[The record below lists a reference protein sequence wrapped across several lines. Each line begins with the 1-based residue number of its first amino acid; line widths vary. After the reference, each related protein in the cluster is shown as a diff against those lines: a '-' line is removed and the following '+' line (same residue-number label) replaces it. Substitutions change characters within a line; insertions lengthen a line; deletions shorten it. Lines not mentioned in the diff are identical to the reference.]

1 MDDRLGNIR
10 TKKALLRKKMLK
22 CRRDLTAV
30 ERKNASDLI
39 CSKFLDSD
47 EYRDAKTILLYK
59 AYNNEVD
66 TDLIFERAVSD
77 GKTVAYPMSKISEG
91 EPDLLFYVINDL
103 SELTEGYMNIP
114 EPNVRLMPAEFTGC
128 ADVCIAPGVAFDS
141 KCHRIGYGKAFYDR
155 YIRLNSPKKVI
166 ALAYD
171 VQIADDFE
179 TEESDRAVDMVIT
192 QSAVYK
198 NE

>member
-1 MDDRLGNIR
+1 MDDRRGNIR
-10 TKKALLRKKMLK
+10 TKKALLRKEMLK
-22 CRRDLTAV
+22 NRRALSFD
-30 ERKNASDLI
+30 EQRSASQKI
-39 CSKFLDSD
+39 CEKFLESD
-47 EYRDAKTILLYK
+47 EYKDAKTILLYK

-66 TDLIFERAVSD
+66 TDLIFERAEAD
-77 GKTVAYPMSKISEG
+77 GKTVAYPLSKISEG
-91 EPDLLFYVINDL
+91 EPDLLFYVVHDL

-114 EPNVRLMPAEFTGC
+114 EPNVRLMPTEFTGS

-141 KCHRIGYGKAFYDR
+141 KCHRIGYGNAFYDR
-155 YIRLNSPKKVI
+155 YLRLNSPKRVI
-166 ALAYD
+166 ALAFD

-192 QSAVYK
+192 QSTVYK